1 MTVGWEK
8 LTQWLCKLAKWK
20 LPKWKL
26 AKWKLPKWKLAKWKL
41 LKWKLAKWKFPK
53 CKLEKWKLPTE
64 KPWEKLIP
72 LFSFPFLRSEAFS
85 IEKTTLEAVVFIV
98 VKSFK
103 IPQNR
108 PTNTWEQFFFVFFI
122 RAETFQAI
130 LGVYVFVN
138 ITVHFYRDPVLHLV
152 HENEYYFECS
162 IHKKNFIR
170 PLFLLCK
177 NCIYCRS

>member
-1 MTVGWEK
+1 MTVGYEK

-26 AKWKLPKWKLAKWKL
+26 AKWKL
-41 LKWKLAKWKFPK
+41 PK

-85 IEKTTLEAVVFIV
+85 TEKTTLEAVVFIV

-103 IPQNR
+103 IPQNW
-108 PTNTWEQFFFVFFI
+108 PTNTWEQFFFCLLYQG
-122 RAETFQAI
+122 R
-130 LGVYVFVN
+130 N
-138 ITVHFYRDPVLHLV
+138 ISGYFGSSSDLFGLRDM
-152 HENEYYFECS
+152 
-162 IHKKNFIR
+162 
-170 PLFLLCK
+170 FLLTLLSIFTAIQF
-177 NCIYCRS
+177 CI